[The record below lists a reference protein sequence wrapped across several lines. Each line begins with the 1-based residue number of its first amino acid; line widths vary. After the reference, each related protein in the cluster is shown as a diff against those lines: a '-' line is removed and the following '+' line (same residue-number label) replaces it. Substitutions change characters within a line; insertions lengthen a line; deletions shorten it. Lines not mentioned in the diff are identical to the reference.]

1 MICGVDRRGMLGV
14 AALAAASLLLESTLT
29 RLLAVAQFYHFAFLV
44 VSLALLGFGASGTV
58 LALTPRLQFMPLDRL
73 LTGAGIG
80 FAVSVAAAYAA
91 VNFLPFDSYSLAWE
105 RRQILFF
112 LLYYLALALP
122 FLCAG
127 IGIGAALA
135 GARGRSHLVYAANLL
150 GSAAGVLVA
159 PAVMWLSGVPGAV
172 LISALIGTAPAV
184 LDRRSPRMRLPAG
197 LLLLVGLAGFC
208 ALSVFN
214 LGDRAPLGMKISP
227 YKGLSQ
233 ALRYPGARSLFGRW
247 DSISRIDVI
256 ADAGTRNMPGLSYM
270 FPGAP
275 PAQHGLSLDAESLQP
290 LSLVAPEGFYS
301 ASYMPEAAAFQLRS
315 GGTALVLEPGGG
327 LGILQALA
335 SGARTVVAVEGDP
348 LLRRAVAMT
357 NPLDPYALPGVRA
370 VLQSGRRYLR
380 RSSETFDVIAIPL
393 TDAYRPVASGA
404 YSLAE
409 TYGLTAEAFEDALD
423 RLAPGGLLV
432 ATRWL
437 QIPPS
442 EDLRLVA
449 TAAEALARRGIERP
463 GEALVAYRGIQT
475 LTVLAK
481 PDGWQPDELERVR
494 EFARSRRYDM
504 VWAPGIQPEETNIF
518 NRTPTSMH
526 YEAVRD
532 LLRTFPEGRDRFY
545 AGYPFAISPP
555 TDDHPFFFHFFRW
568 GQTPRVLAT
577 LGRTWQPFGG
587 SGYLV
592 LFALLALVLVL
603 SAVLIILPLA
613 FRRQAVAGPHPAGL
627 RLRVVAYFGLLGLAF
642 LFVELPI
649 IQRWILLF
657 GQPIYAFTA
666 AVLTILLFSGLGSA
680 SVRSPRVHARAIF
693 LLLVVLAL
701 AVACAGTT
709 VNRAILGWPDLW
721 RTLVAVASLAP
732 LAFLMGMP
740 FPLGLA
746 WLERASPA
754 LVPWAW
760 AVNGCA
766 SVVASVLAAI
776 LALSAGF
783 TAVLLVGAAAYAAAG
798 AVLWARMGGGFDS
811 QESNGVGSSSADPED
826 ASTTQLN
833 YLLSTVANRLG
844 EFCSATD

>member
-1 MICGVDRRGMLGV
+1 MDRRGMLGV

-44 VSLALLGFGASGTV
+44 VSLALLGFGASGTILV
-58 LALTPRLQFMPLDRL
+58 LTPRLRAARVGRL
-73 LTGAGIG
+73 VAWAGIG
-80 FAVSVAAAYAA
+80 FGASVAAAYAA
-91 VNFLPFDSYSLAWE
+91 VNFLPFDSYSLAWD
-105 RRQILFF
+105 RRQILYF
-112 LLYYLALALP
+112 LLYYLALTLP

-135 GARGRSHLVYAANLL
+135 GTRGRSHLTYAANLL

-159 PAVMWLSGVPGAV
+159 PAVLWLSGVPGAV
-172 LISALIGTAPAV
+172 LISALIGLAPAV
-184 LDRRSPRMRLPAG
+184 LDRRSRRMRPLAG
-197 LLLLVGLAGFC
+197 LLLLAGLAGFC
-208 ALSVFN
+208 ALAVLN
-214 LGDRAPLGMKISP
+214 LGDRAPLAMRISP
-227 YKGLSQ
+227 YKGLSH

-247 DSISRIDVI
+247 DSISRVDVV
-256 ADAGTRNMPGLSYM
+256 ADAGTRNLPGLSYTY
-270 FPGAP
+270 PGMP

-290 LSLVAPEGFYS
+290 ISLVAPEAFD
-301 ASYMPEAAAFQLRS
+301 AAAYMPEAVAYWLRP
-315 GGTALVLEPGGG
+315 GARALIIEPGGG

-335 SGARTVVAVEGDP
+335 GGADEVVAVEGNP

-357 NPLDPYALPGVRA
+357 NPKDPYALPDVRTI
-370 VLQSGRRYLR
+370 LESSRSYLR
-380 RSSETFDVIAIPL
+380 RGGEPGTFDVIDIPL

-409 TYGLTAEAFEDALD
+409 SYGLTLESFEDGLA
-423 RLAPGGLLV
+423 RLAAGGILV

-437 QIPPS
+437 QVPPS

-449 TAAEALARRGIERP
+449 TVAEALARRGAERP

-481 PDGWQPDELERVR
+481 LDGWEPEELQRVR

-504 VWAPGIQPEETNIF
+504 VWAPDIQPEETNRF
-518 NRTPTSMH
+518 NRTPVPQH
-526 YEAVRD
+526 YQGVRD
-532 LLRTFPEGRDRFY
+532 LLLDFPGGAARFY
-545 AGYPFAISPP
+545 ASHPFAIAPS

-592 LFALLALVLVL
+592 LLALLALVLVL

-613 FRRQAVAGPHPAGL
+613 LRKQVVTGQYASGL
-627 RLRVVAYFGLLGLAF
+627 RVRVVSYFGLLGLAF

-657 GQPIYAFTA
+657 GQPTYAFTA
-666 AVLTILLFSGLGSA
+666 AVLTILLFSGVGSA
-680 SVRSPRVHARAIF
+680 LVRSPRVHARAIY
-693 LLLVVLAL
+693 LMLVVLTCTIAL
-701 AVACAGTT
+701 AGPYL
-709 VNRAILGWPDLW
+709 NQAILGWPTVW
-721 RTLVAVASLAP
+721 RTVMAVASLAP

-746 WLERASPA
+746 WLERSSAP

-766 SVVASVLAAI
+766 SVLASVLAAI
-776 LALSAGF
+776 LALSVGF
-783 TAVLLVGAAAYAAAG
+783 TAVLLIGAGSYAAAG
-798 AVLWARMGGGFDS
+798 AVLWRSSGGQFTNSAQPDSAR
-811 QESNGVGSSSADPED
+811 
-826 ASTTQLN
+826 
-833 YLLSTVANRLG
+833 
-844 EFCSATD
+844 